1 MELKIYYVNKG
12 EKVGPF
18 NLEEFQHLNLSD
30 DTYVWFQGMP
40 QWEMLKNVPDLAV
53 SNISNVANP
62 ATVNIF
68 KIIIK
73 R

>member
-30 DTYVWFQGMP
+30 DTYVLFQGMP
-40 QWEMLKNVPDLAV
+40 QW
-53 SNISNVANP
+53 
-62 ATVNIF
+62 
-68 KIIIK
+68 
-73 R
+73 